1 MPGIRKKHEKCK
13 KEILGSFLHF
23 SVTKKI
29 KKYHNPKRV
38 IESKYMYLS
47 CPSRVK
53 RLFPF

>member
-47 CPSRVK
+47 SRSKVTH
-53 RLFPF
+53 LFPF

>member
-1 MPGIRKKHEKCK
+1 MPRIRKKHEKCK